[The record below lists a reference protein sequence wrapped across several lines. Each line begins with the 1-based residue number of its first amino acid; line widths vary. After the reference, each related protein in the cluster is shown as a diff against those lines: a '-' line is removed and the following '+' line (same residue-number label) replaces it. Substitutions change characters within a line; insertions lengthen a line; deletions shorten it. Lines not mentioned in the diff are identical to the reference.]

1 VKRPLG
7 GSFKSPAMSPVG
19 QSPPVLDANSTI
31 RRLWFFGVIAG
42 LFFLLTCTSAR
53 ADEEVHGGVGTAR
66 TDSAAEHV
74 EGEHGEGE
82 EGAPSI
88 DPKKLAL
95 QFLNF
100 GVLVFIL
107 VKFGGGAMNKMLRSR
122 HEQLKA
128 DLASAAELRAAAEAK
143 LKKQEARLASLE
155 NEIADMRRSLKAE
168 AEAEK
173 ARLIAAAEERA
184 ARIKAET
191 AFLIEQQVRDADQ
204 RLRRESANAALK
216 IAEEIL
222 KKSIGAADQQKLV
235 ETFVGDV
242 ERAPTARSV

>member
-1 VKRPLG
+1 MKKATMM
-7 GSFKSPAMSPVG
+7 F
-19 QSPPVLDANSTI
+19 
-31 RRLWFFGVIAG
+31 RRLSLLPAALGFALLLAG
-42 LFFLLTCTSAR
+42 APACA
-53 ADEEVHGGVGTAR
+53 EEIHGGVGTAR
-66 TDSAAEHV
+66 TDTAAEHV
-74 EGEHGEGE
+74 EEEHGRGE
-82 EGAPSI
+82 PEHEGAPEI
-88 DPKKLAL
+88 DPKKLGL
-95 QFLNF
+95 QVLNF
-100 GVLVFIL
+100 AVLVFIL
-107 VKFGGGAMNKMLRSR
+107 VKFGGGAINKMLRGR

-155 NEIADMRRSLKAE
+155 HEIADMRRNLKAE

-173 ARLIAAAEERA
+173 ARLLAAAEERA

-191 AFLIEQQVRDADQ
+191 TFLIEQQVRAADQ
-204 RLRRESANAALK
+204 RLRRESADAALK

-242 ERAPTARSV
+242 ERKPAAGRTV

>member
-1 VKRPLG
+1 M
-7 GSFKSPAMSPVG
+7 SPAV
-19 QSPPVLDANSTI
+19 A
-31 RRLWFFGVIAG
+31 RLWLFGLVLG
-42 LFFLLTCTSAR
+42 LFVALAGASAC
-53 ADEEVHGGVGTAR
+53 AEEIHGGVGTAR
-66 TDSAAEHV
+66 TDTAAEHV
-74 EGEHGEGE
+74 EEEHGRGE
-82 EGAPSI
+82 EEHEGGPSI
-88 DPKKLAL
+88 DPKTLGL
-95 QFLNF
+95 QILNF
-100 GVLVFIL
+100 AVLVFIL

-155 NEIADMRRSLKAE
+155 HEIAEMRRNLKAE

-191 AFLIEQQVRDADQ
+191 AFLIEQQVREADQ
-204 RLRRESANAALK
+204 RLRRESADAALK

-222 KKSIGAADQQKLV
+222 KKSIGSADQQKLV
-235 ETFVGDV
+235 DTFVGDV
-242 ERAPTARSV
+242 ERRPEAGRSV

>member
-1 VKRPLG
+1 MKRTL
-7 GSFKSPAMSPVG
+7 
-19 QSPPVLDANSTI
+19 
-31 RRLWFFGVIAG
+31 RLSFFGLAMG
-42 LFFLLTCTSAR
+42 LLLLLAIPAAR
-53 ADEEVHGGVGTAR
+53 AEEEIHGGVGTAR
-66 TDSAAEHV
+66 TDTAAEHV
-74 EGEHGEGE
+74 EEEHGEQE
-82 EGAPSI
+82 EGPPSI
-88 DPKKLAL
+88 DAKKLGL
-95 QFLNF
+95 QILNF

-107 VKFGGGAMNKMLRSR
+107 VKFGGGAMNKMLRGR

-155 NEIADMRRSLKAE
+155 HEIADMRRSLKAE

-173 ARLIAAAEERA
+173 VRLIAAAEERA

-204 RLRRESANAALK
+204 RLRRESADAALK

-242 ERAPTARSV
+242 EQRPAAGRTL

>member
-1 VKRPLG
+1 VWLFGAALG
-7 GSFKSPAMSPVG
+7 FA
-19 QSPPVLDANSTI
+19 L
-31 RRLWFFGVIAG
+31 LLAG
-42 LFFLLTCTSAR
+42 TSAR
-53 ADEEVHGGVGTAR
+53 AEEEIHGGVGSAR
-66 TDSAAEHV
+66 TDTAAEHV
-74 EGEHGEGE
+74 EAEHGEHEE

-88 DPKKLAL
+88 DPKKLGL

-107 VKFGGGAMNKMLRSR
+107 VKFGGGAINKMLKSR

-128 DLASAAELRAAAEAK
+128 DLASASELRAAAEAK
-143 LKKQEARLASLE
+143 LKKQEARLATLE
-155 NEIADMRRSLKAE
+155 NEIADMRRNLKAE

-173 ARLIAAAEERA
+173 ARLIAASEERA

-191 AFLIEQQVRDADQ
+191 TFLIEQQVRDADQ
-204 RLRRESANAALK
+204 RLRRESADAALK

-222 KKSIGAADQQKLV
+222 KKSIGAADQQKLL

-242 ERAPTARSV
+242 ERRPDAGRAV

>member
-1 VKRPLG
+1 MKRTER
-7 GSFKSPAMSPVG
+7 
-19 QSPPVLDANSTI
+19 N
-31 RRLWFFGVIAG
+31 RAG
-42 LFFLLTCTSAR
+42 LRHLASFGMTLGLFVLLAGTAAR
-53 ADEEVHGGVGTAR
+53 AEEEHGGVGEAR
-66 TDSAAEHV
+66 TNNAAEHV
-74 EGEHGEGE
+74 EEEHGRGQGEGGSEHE
-82 EGAPSI
+82 EGPPSI
-88 DPKKLAL
+88 DAKKLGL
-95 QFLNF
+95 QLLNF

-155 NEIADMRRSLKAE
+155 HEIADMRRSLKAE

-173 ARLIAAAEERA
+173 VRLIAASEERA

-204 RLRRESANAALK
+204 RLRRESADAALK